1 MHDGS
6 NVQADSSNHRKSR
19 DISGELYEPRPLRV
33 TFSDVDSKV
42 KFMKGLHKLGSS
54 DVPEELLSISVKH
67 DLTVEERK
75 KEKQLRL
82 TVKENND
89 KNQEKNLKF
98 VIMGPPWGRYMGTL
112 QKKGSR

>member
-1 MHDGS
+1 
-6 NVQADSSNHRKSR
+6 
-19 DISGELYEPRPLRV
+19 
-33 TFSDVDSKV
+33 
-42 KFMKGLHKLGSS
+42 MKGLHKLGSS

-112 QKKGSR
+112 QKKGSRWVPLRTSPATEATEILPMPPLEEVEGRSTEESIETEPPSRIM